1 MKISVI
7 KDEDNNSLGY
17 LLYYEYDS
25 SFVVE
30 LPENADEWKT
40 PLLLSSY
47 VKRKRFTV
55 YPEDALMWVK
65 ERIVPSSR
73 QNIASILK
81 DSNLKE
87 YDEYKL
93 LMMNDGRCSQ
103 DNYYLESCNSI
114 PSFITERQKLLIKDF
129 LILENRDLLIFFNN
143 DESRIYKIETNYET
157 ISISAGGYGLLID
170 ENRFIDNMHIYNNST
185 ILNIK
190 YADFISF
197 VRNNVLDAT
206 EAAGLVKCTRQNI
219 KDLKD
224 KGKLKSVKENSKY
237 SLFLKS
243 DVIKNT

>member
-7 KDEDNNSLGY
+7 KDEYNNSLGY
-17 LLYYEYDS
+17 LIYYEHDS
-25 SFVVE
+25 SFIVE
-30 LPENADEWKT
+30 LPEDADEWKT

-47 VKRKRFTV
+47 VKRKKFTV
-55 YPEDALMWVK
+55 YPDDALMWVK

-73 QNIASILK
+73 HNIASILK

-93 LMMNDGRCSQ
+93 LMVNDGRCSQ
-103 DNYYLESCNSI
+103 DNYYLASCNNI
-114 PSFITERQKLLIKDF
+114 PSFILERQKLLIKDF
-129 LILENRDLLIFFNN
+129 LILENRDILLFFNN
-143 DESRIYKIETNYET
+143 NESRIYKIKGFES
-157 ISISAGGYGLLID
+157 ISVSAGGYGLLID
-170 ENRFIDNMHIYNNST
+170 ENRFIDNRHIYNNGT

-206 EAAGLVKCTRQNI
+206 EAAGLSKCTRQNI

-224 KGKLKSVKENSKY
+224 KGKLNTVKESSKY

-243 DVIKNT
+243 DVLKNIH

>member
-7 KDEDNNSLGY
+7 KDENNNSLGY
-17 LLYYEYDS
+17 LLYFEYDS
-25 SFVVE
+25 SFIIE
-30 LPENADEWKT
+30 LPEDADEWKT

-47 VKRKRFTV
+47 VKRKKYTIM
-55 YPEDALMWVK
+55 PDDALLWVK

-93 LMMNDGRCSQ
+93 LMLNEGRCCQ

-143 DESRIYKIETNYET
+143 DESRIYKILGYESVSVST
-157 ISISAGGYGLLID
+157 GGYGLLFD
-170 ENRFIDNMHIYNNST
+170 ENIFIDNRHIYNNSAVS
-185 ILNIK
+185 NIK
-190 YADFISF
+190 YADFINF
-197 VRNNVLDAT
+197 VRNNVLDAA
-206 EAAGLVKCTRQNI
+206 EAASLAKCTRQNI

-224 KGKLKSVKENSKY
+224 KEKLNTVKESSKY
-237 SLFLKS
+237 SLFLRS
-243 DVIKNT
+243 EVLKNLY

>member
-7 KDEDNNSLGY
+7 KDEYNNSLGY
-17 LLYYEYDS
+17 LIYYEHDS
-25 SFVVE
+25 SFIVE
-30 LPENADEWKT
+30 LPEDADEWKT

-47 VKRKRFTV
+47 VKRKKFTV
-55 YPEDALMWVK
+55 YPDDALMWVK

-103 DNYYLESCNSI
+103 DNYYLASCNNI
-114 PSFITERQKLLIKDF
+114 PSFILERQKLLIKDF
-129 LILENRDLLIFFNN
+129 LILENRDILLFFNN
-143 DESRIYKIETNYET
+143 NESRIYKIKGFES
-157 ISISAGGYGLLID
+157 ISVSAGGYGLLID
-170 ENRFIDNMHIYNNST
+170 ENRFIDNRHIYNNST
-185 ILNIK
+185 VSYIK

-197 VRNNVLDAT
+197 VRNNVMDAT
-206 EAAGLVKCTRQNI
+206 EAAGLSKCTRQNI

-224 KGKLKSVKENSKY
+224 KGKLNTVKESSKY

-243 DVIKNT
+243 DVLKNIH

>member
-7 KDEDNNSLGY
+7 KDEYNNSLGY
-17 LLYYEYDS
+17 LIYYEYDS
-25 SFVVE
+25 SFIVE
-30 LPENADEWKT
+30 LPEDADEWKT

-47 VKRKRFTV
+47 VKRKKFTV
-55 YPEDALMWVK
+55 YPDDALMWVK

-93 LMMNDGRCSQ
+93 LMMNNGRCSQ
-103 DNYYLESCNSI
+103 DNYYLTSCNSI
-114 PSFITERQKLLIKDF
+114 PSFILERQKLLIKDF
-129 LILENRDLLIFFNN
+129 LILESRDILLFFNN
-143 DESRIYKIETNYET
+143 NESRIYKILGYES

-170 ENRFIDNMHIYNNST
+170 ENLFIDNMHIYNNST
-185 ILNIK
+185 VSYIK

-197 VRNNVLDAT
+197 VRNNVLDAA

>member
-1 MKISVI
+1 MVTI
-7 KDEDNNSLGY
+7 
-17 LLYYEYDS
+17 
-25 SFVVE
+25 
-30 LPENADEWKT
+30 PAD
-40 PLLLSSY
+40 
-47 VKRKRFTV
+47 
-55 YPEDALMWVK
+55 
-65 ERIVPSSR
+65 
-73 QNIASILK
+73 IL
-81 DSNLKE
+81 
-87 YDEYKL
+87 
-93 LMMNDGRCSQ
+93 
-103 DNYYLESCNSI
+103 
-114 PSFITERQKLLIKDF
+114 F
-129 LILENRDLLIFFNN
+129 FFNN
-143 DESRIYKIETNYET
+143 NESKIYKTSGYES

-197 VRNNVLDAT
+197 VRNNVLDAA

>member
-1 MKISVI
+1 MKLMKISVR

-47 VKRKRFTV
+47 VKRKIFTV
-55 YPEDALMWVK
+55 YTEDALMWVK

-93 LMMNDGRCSQ
+93 LMINARICSQ
-103 DNYYLESCNSI
+103 DNSYLSSCN
-114 PSFITERQKLLIKDF
+114 
-129 LILENRDLLIFFNN
+129 
-143 DESRIYKIETNYET
+143 
-157 ISISAGGYGLLID
+157 
-170 ENRFIDNMHIYNNST
+170 RFP
-185 ILNIK
+185 
-190 YADFISF
+190 
-197 VRNNVLDAT
+197 
-206 EAAGLVKCTRQNI
+206 
-219 KDLKD
+219 
-224 KGKLKSVKENSKY
+224 
-237 SLFLKS
+237 
-243 DVIKNT
+243 

>member
-7 KDEDNNSLGY
+7 KDEYNNSLGY
-17 LLYYEYDS
+17 LLYCEYDS
-25 SFVVE
+25 SFIVE

-103 DNYYLESCNSI
+103 DNYYLASCNSI
-114 PSFITERQKLLIKDF
+114 PSFILERQKLLIKDF
-129 LILENRDLLIFFNN
+129 LILENRDILFFFNN
-143 DESRIYKIETNYET
+143 NESKIYKTSGYES

-197 VRNNVLDAT
+197 VRNNVLDAA

>member
-7 KDEDNNSLGY
+7 KDEYNNSLGH
-17 LLYYEYDS
+17 LIYYEYDS
-25 SFVVE
+25 SFIVE
-30 LPENADEWKT
+30 LPEDADEWKT

-47 VKRKRFTV
+47 VKRKKFTV
-55 YPEDALMWVK
+55 YPDDALMWVK

-93 LMMNDGRCSQ
+93 LMMNDGRCSH
-103 DNYYLESCNSI
+103 DNYYLASCNSI
-114 PSFITERQKLLIKDF
+114 PSFILERQKLLIKDF
-129 LILENRDLLIFFNN
+129 LILENRDILLFFNN
-143 DESRIYKIETNYET
+143 NESKIYKIPAYES
-157 ISISAGGYGLLID
+157 ISVSAGGYGLLID
-170 ENRFIDNMHIYNNST
+170 ENRFIDNRHIYNNST
-185 ILNIK
+185 VSYIK

-197 VRNNVLDAT
+197 VRNNVMDAT
-206 EAAGLVKCTRQNI
+206 EAAGLSKCTRQNI

-224 KGKLKSVKENSKY
+224 KGKLNTVKESSKY

-243 DVIKNT
+243 DVIKNA

>member
-7 KDEDNNSLGY
+7 KDEYNNSLGY
-17 LLYYEYDS
+17 LLYCEYDS
-25 SFVVE
+25 SFIVE
-30 LPENADEWKT
+30 LPEEVDEWKT

-47 VKRKRFTV
+47 VKRKKFTV
-55 YPEDALMWVK
+55 YPDDALMWVK

-93 LMMNDGRCSQ
+93 LMMNNGRCSQ
-103 DNYYLESCNSI
+103 DNYYLTSCNSI
-114 PSFITERQKLLIKDF
+114 PSFILERQKLLIKDF
-129 LILENRDLLIFFNN
+129 LILESRDILLFFNN
-143 DESRIYKIETNYET
+143 NESKIYKTSGYES